1 METIAI
7 PPAVQAQIDAL
18 AVTIRGLKKRHSP
31 LDEEDHRTGSTFCV
45 RIRAAQPPAKY
56 KTLTLTVYTG
66 KETR

>member
-1 METIAI
+1 METTAI

-18 AVTIRGLKKRHSP
+18 EANVQGLKKHSS
-31 LDEEDHRTGSTFCV
+31 LNEVDHRTGSPFCV

>member
-1 METIAI
+1 METTAT

-18 AVTIRGLKKRHSP
+18 EATVEGLKKWHNP
-31 LDEEDHRTGSTFCV
+31 LNEVNHRTGSPFCV